1 MLIQSIN
8 PFRKIKTLNANKTSK
23 KITEMTATAF
33 SKVFINDFI
42 DYTLTFYGS
51 DGIYPMG
58 ANRTVV
64 RKATNDIIKI
74 ARIKGEKFC
83 GDSIDRELVRDLL
96 ISKYNLK

>member
-1 MLIQSIN
+1 MM
-8 PFRKIKTLNANKTSK
+8 
-23 KITEMTATAF
+23 TEF
-33 SKVFINDFI
+33 Y
-42 DYTLTFYGS
+42 DYVLSFYGPE
-51 DGIYPMG
+51 GIYPMG
-58 ANRTVV
+58 ANRTVI

>member
-1 MLIQSIN
+1 
-8 PFRKIKTLNANKTSK
+8 
-23 KITEMTATAF
+23 MTATAF

-42 DYTLTFYGS
+42 DYTMSFYGP
-51 DGIYPMG
+51 DGLYPMG

-83 GDSIDRELVRDLL
+83 GDSFDRELVRDLL
-96 ISKYNLK
+96 IDKYNLKFPTN

>member
-1 MLIQSIN
+1 MLATFST
-8 PFRKIKTLNANKTSK
+8 KLL
-23 KITEMTATAF
+23 TEMTATTL
-33 SKVFINDFI
+33 SKELINDFV
-42 DYTLTFYGS
+42 DYVMSFYGS

-58 ANRTVV
+58 ANRTVI

>member
-1 MLIQSIN
+1 
-8 PFRKIKTLNANKTSK
+8 
-23 KITEMTATAF
+23 MTATTL
-33 SKVFINDFI
+33 SKELINDFV
-42 DYTLTFYGS
+42 DYVMSFYGS

-74 ARIKGEKFC
+74 AIIKGEEFC